1 MSTNAK
7 KAGVRGKRYTPAEKQ
22 NIVSF
27 VEEYNSTNGRGGQ
40 SAASKKFGISQ
51 LTISS
56 WLKAAGGAA
65 TPATAA
71 ATPAKRGRKP
81 GKVAATTKGSMNAKL
96 NELLSIGNEI
106 ETPEKALEGLKAKFN
121 SIKASL

>member
-22 NIVSF
+22 DIVSF
-27 VEEYNSTNGRGGQ
+27 VEKYNAENGRGGQ

-56 WLKAAGGAA
+56 WLKASGAA
-65 TPATAA
+65 PS
-71 ATPAKRGRKP
+71 PGKRGPKA
-81 GKVAATTKGSMNAKL
+81 GKVSAKGGSISSKL
-96 NELLSIGNEI
+96 NALLNLGTEI
-106 ETPEKALEGLKAKFN
+106 EKAEANLTALKAKFN
-121 SIKASL
+121 SLKASL

>member
-27 VEEYNSTNGRGGQ
+27 VEEYNATNGRGGQ

-56 WLKAAGGAA
+56 WLKSSGEAA
-65 TPATAA
+65 PAA
-71 ATPAKRGRKP
+71 AAAPAKRGRKA
-81 GKVAATTKGSMNAKL
+81 GKAAATTKGSMNAKL
-96 NELLSIGNEI
+96 SELLSIGNEI
-106 ETPEKALEGLKAKFN
+106 EKTEKSLEALKAKFN